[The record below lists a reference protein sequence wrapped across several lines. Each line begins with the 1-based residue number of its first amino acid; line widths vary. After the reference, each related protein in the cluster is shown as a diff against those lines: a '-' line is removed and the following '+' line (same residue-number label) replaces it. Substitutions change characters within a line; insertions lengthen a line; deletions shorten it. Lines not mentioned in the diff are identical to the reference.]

1 MNWLTNFVLPKIRA
15 VVSKK
20 DVPDNLWRK
29 CPGCEQML
37 FHRELEA
44 NLRCLPQLRPSSA
57 HRRRAPPA
65 DPVRRRRSIRESS
78 CRRRSLDP
86 LHFRDRRRYADRLK
100 EAQAAHG
107 AGSDAV
113 VVAHGRIG
121 GHPAVVAAFEF
132 GFMGGSMGVAAG
144 EALLAAAKLAVLQE
158 AALIAVPASGG
169 ARMQEGVLSLM
180 QMPRTII
187 AADMVKE
194 AGLPYIVL
202 LTDPTTGGVSASFA
216 MVGDIT
222 LAEPGA
228 VIGFAGARVIE
239 ETIHEKLPDGF
250 QRAEYL
256 LDHGMVDMVV
266 PRGELRATIGR
277 LLGLL
282 REPQRTASNPAA
294 AAAAGG
300 RMSASTSDIVLARL
314 TRLHPKLIDLSL
326 GRIEGLLAALG
337 DPQEQLPPVI
347 HVAGTNGKGSTVA
360 TMRACLEAGGYRVHA
375 YISPHLVRFHERIRL
390 AGKLIE
396 EDRLIDL
403 LEECER
409 ANRGA
414 PITYFEITTAAAF
427 LAFARTPADIVL
439 LETGLGGRL
448 DATNVIRHPAA
459 TAITPIS
466 LDHQAF
472 LGDTIAAIAGE
483 KAGILKPGAP
493 AIIGP
498 QPAEAA
504 IGHRRPRRG
513 GRAPRSTAS
522 ARNGA
527 ARPMATACATKA
539 RAGGST
545 CRCRHCSA
553 RIRSPIPAPRSP
565 VSNSSPASAC
575 HARRSPRGCATSNGR
590 RGCSA

>member
-1 MNWLTNFVLPKIRA
+1 MVNWLTNFVLPKIRA
-15 VVSKK
+15 AVSKK
-20 DVPDNLWRK
+20 DDTDNLWQK
-29 CPGCEQML
+29 CPACEHML

-44 NLRCLPQLRPSSA
+44 SLHVCRNCGHHLRIGAVERLRIMFDDGVFSRIELPKTVA
-57 HRRRAPPA
+57 
-65 DPVRRRRSIRESS
+65 
-78 CRRRSLDP
+78 DP
-86 LHFRDRRRYADRLK
+86 LHFRDRRRYTDRLK
-100 EAQAAHG
+100 EAQTTYEPG
-107 AGSDAV
+107 GDAV

-121 GHPAVVAAFEF
+121 GRPAVVAAFEF
-132 GFMGGSMGVAAG
+132 GFMGGSMGLAAG

-187 AADMVKE
+187 AAEMVKE

-282 REPQRTASNPAA
+282 REPQRTEIVAPTPR
-294 AAAAGG
+294 G
-300 RMSASTSDIVLARL
+300 RMSVSASDIVLARL
-314 TRLHPKLIDLSL
+314 TRLHPKLIDLSFD
-326 GRIEGLLAALG
+326 RIERLLAALG
-337 DPQEQLPPVI
+337 DPHENLPPVI

-360 TMRACLEAGGYRVHA
+360 TLRACLEAGGYRVHV

-396 EDRLIDL
+396 EDALIDTARRM
-403 LEECER
+403 R
-409 ANRGA
+409 ARQSRGA
-414 PITYFEITTAAAF
+414 DHLFRDHHRGGVSRLRPHPGRHRAARNRAWRP
-427 LAFARTPADIVL
+427 ARRDQRDPPPGGDRDHPDIARPS
-439 LETGLGGRL
+439 GLSRRHDCRDRRRKG
-448 DATNVIRHPAA
+448 RHPEDRFAG
-459 TAITPIS
+459 
-466 LDHQAF
+466 DHRP
-472 LGDTIAAIAGE
+472 AAIRG
-483 KAGILKPGAP
+483 GFC
-493 AIIGP
+493 
-498 QPAEAA
+498 
-504 IGHRRPRRG
+504 HRGPRRG
-513 GRAPRSTAS
+513 G
-522 ARNGA
+522 
-527 ARPMATACATKA
+527 
-539 RAGGST
+539 
-545 CRCRHCSA
+545 
-553 RIRSPIPAPRSP
+553 
-565 VSNSSPASAC
+565 
-575 HARRSPRGCATSNGR
+575 
-590 RGCSA
+590 